1 MVHVRLNER
10 ETNPNPHINFIAA
23 LPMADAIS
31 QENARQLLR
40 ALAAQVRP
48 VMKAHGFS
56 VNSFEEYEYNKVFAG
71 RNWNAGEV
79 VELVLRGGTGAF
91 LPISW
96 LMSTLCHELAHIKH
110 MNHGPAFQALWTKLR
125 TEVREL
131 QSKGYYGDG
140 YWSSGTRLV
149 DSTRVSGQ
157 ISSAGDLPEY
167 MCGGAHTRAR
177 PTSLR
182 RRRNRQ
188 PAGPSNHTGA
198 QTSKRRKA
206 GSRVTAQGTFKGEGR
221 ALNDDASDKD
231 QKKAGSGFRKKA
243 GSKRAREERAMAAER
258 RIRAL
263 QRQAGPST
271 VSSPQPTQDE
281 DEAESSDD
289 EEVRETDQDRRQ
301 TMLDTMEQSD
311 LEGLK
316 ASRTDFSS
324 DFVFPSSNAGLLS
337 SQTHLEVSSHNDF
350 DNLPIRQDDPDDI
363 QILSESGSVST
374 SRHRG
379 TAASSPSIQGNSRKK
394 LSPEKAHRQMELEDW
409 LRPEADASGPRRRQ
423 QLSYG
428 ALVQNEVKMRKKESL
443 GMAGGGQ
450 RLGGK
455 RQAGDSD
462 IVARSDPLHT
472 QRHNEEGEWTCLV
485 CTL

>member
-1 MVHVRLNER
+1 MV
-10 ETNPNPHINFIAA
+10 
-23 LPMADAIS
+23 
-31 QENARQLLR
+31 
-40 ALAAQVRP
+40 
-48 VMKAHGFS
+48 
-56 VNSFEEYEYNKVFAG
+56 
-71 RNWNAGEV
+71 
-79 VELVLRGGTGAF
+79 
-91 LPISW
+91 
-96 LMSTLCHELAHIKH
+96 
-110 MNHGPAFQALWTKLR
+110 
-125 TEVREL
+125 
-131 QSKGYYGDG
+131 
-140 YWSSGTRLV
+140 
-149 DSTRVSGQ
+149 
-157 ISSAGDLPEY
+157 
-167 MCGGAHTRAR
+167 
-177 PTSLR
+177 
-182 RRRNRQ
+182 
-188 PAGPSNHTGA
+188 
-198 QTSKRRKA
+198 
-206 GSRVTAQGTFKGEGR
+206 
-221 ALNDDASDKD
+221 
-231 QKKAGSGFRKKA
+231 
-243 GSKRAREERAMAAER
+243 
-258 RIRAL
+258 
-263 QRQAGPST
+263 QAGPST

-316 ASRTDFSS
+316 ASQTDFSS
-324 DFVFPSSNAGLLS
+324 DFVFPSSDAGLLS

-374 SRHRG
+374 TRHRG
-379 TAASSPSIQGNSRKK
+379 TVASSPSIQGSSRKK
-394 LSPEKAHRQMELEDW
+394 SSPEKAHKQTELEDW

-462 IVARSDPLHT
+462 IVARSDPLHS